1 MHKVILDTDIGT
13 DVDDLLALTF
23 LLNSPEVELLGVTA
37 AYGDTFVRGKLAY
50 RALSLA
56 GRESIPVTLG
66 DTQTLLRNRTIFWPG
81 HEGKNAKIE
90 EIPDTVFSKQNAVD
104 FMLETIRKHPGEVI
118 LCGVAPLTNIAQAII
133 SDPETMSKVK
143 YIVMMGGVF
152 GFDDVTLSLPVV
164 EHNFRSDPEAA
175 RVVFNSDLPITL
187 FPLDVTLKT
196 PFMREDLEQL
206 RVRTQPLTSLLVQ
219 EIETWLEVI
228 KKLAGRDY
236 CHLHDPL
243 AAASIVDPG
252 IVTHTVAT
260 SLKIECQGELTSGAS
275 ISDSSRK
282 ANVQVVTGIDLSRFY
297 GLFMER
303 IQQGQIAL
311 QKVLA
316 S

>member
-23 LLNSPEVELLGVTA
+23 LLNSPEIELLGITA
-37 AYGDTFVRGKLAY
+37 AYGNTSVRGKLAY
-50 RALSLA
+50 RILSLA
-56 GRESIPVTLG
+56 GRETIPVTLG
-66 DTQTLLRNRTIFWPG
+66 DSQTLLHNRNIFWPG
-81 HEGKNAKIE
+81 HEGKNAKVE
-90 EIPDTVFSKQNAVD
+90 DIPDTVLSKQSAVD
-104 FMLETIRKHPGEVI
+104 FILETIRKHPGEII
-118 LCGVAPLTNIAQAII
+118 LCTVAPLTNIAQAII
-133 SDPETMSKVK
+133 RDPDTMSKVK
-143 YIVMMGGVF
+143 HIVMMGGVF
-152 GFDDVTLSLPVV
+152 GFEDVTLSLPVS
-164 EHNFRSDPEAA
+164 EHNFRCDPEAA

-206 RVRTQPLTSLLVQ
+206 RGQQHPLLSLVVQ

-252 IVTHTVAT
+252 IVTQKVAT
-260 SLKIECQGELTSGAS
+260 SLKIECQGELTSGLSMA
-275 ISDSSRK
+275 DHSRQ

-297 GLFMER
+297 ELFMR
-303 IQQGQIAL
+303 RMKQPAKPSQT
-311 QKVLA
+311 VTR
-316 S
+316 

>member
-23 LLNSPEVELLGVTA
+23 LLNSPEIELLGVTA
-37 AYGDTFVRGKLAY
+37 AYGNTLVRGKLAY
-50 RALSLA
+50 RTLSLA
-56 GRESIPVTLG
+56 GREDIPVTLG
-66 DTQTLLRNRTIFWPG
+66 DSQTLLHNRNIFWPG
-81 HEGKNAKIE
+81 HEGKNA
-90 EIPDTVFSKQNAVD
+90 VLSKQSAVD
-104 FMLETIRKHPGEVI
+104 FILGTIRKHPGEII
-118 LCGVAPLTNIAQAII
+118 LCTVAPLTNIAQAII
-133 SDPETMSKVK
+133 RDPETMSKVK
-143 YIVMMGGVF
+143 HIVMMGGVF
-152 GFDDVTLSLPVV
+152 GFEDVTLSLPVS
-164 EHNFRSDPEAA
+164 EHNFRCDPEAT

-206 RVRTQPLTSLLVQ
+206 RTSQTPLLSLVVQ

-252 IVTHTVAT
+252 IVTHKVET
-260 SLKIECQGELTSGAS
+260 SLKIECQGELTSGLSMA
-275 ISDSSRK
+275 DHSRQ

-297 GLFMER
+297 ELFMGR
-303 IQQGQIAL
+303 MKQPSTL
-311 QKVLA
+311 QTAMK
-316 S
+316 